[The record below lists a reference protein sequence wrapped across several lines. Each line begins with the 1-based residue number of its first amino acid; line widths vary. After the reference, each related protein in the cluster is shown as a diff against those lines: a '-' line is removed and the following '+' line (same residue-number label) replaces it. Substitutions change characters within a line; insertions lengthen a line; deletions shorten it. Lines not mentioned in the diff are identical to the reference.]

1 MRIRPFEYFAAS
13 SLSDALEKLAHYG
26 PEARVLAGG
35 TDLVLAMKEKQIL
48 PRRVISLHKIK
59 ELDFVRQ
66 EDATVRIGGLARHA
80 DLAMNTT
87 LNESFPLL
95 CEAVGLIGS
104 WQIRNV
110 ATIGGNLCTAS
121 PAADSAPPL
130 LVLNARVVVADVE
143 GENEIPLGSF
153 FTGPGETVLKPNQLL
168 KEILIDRPKAR
179 SVGCYLKLMR
189 KKAVDLSVV
198 GVAFQAEVDQKGE
211 KLTRVGIGLGGVAPT
226 PIRATEAEARLTGL
240 SYEEAFK
247 GIPEA
252 ARAAVDAT
260 APISDVRASADYR
273 RAMVEVYVQRAA
285 KKVLN
290 QLYGGVGV

>member
-13 SLSDALEKLAHYG
+13 SLSDALKKLDHYG

-35 TDLVLAMKEKQIL
+35 TDLVLAMKEKQIV
-48 PRRVISLHKIK
+48 PRRVISLHKVK
-59 ELDFVRQ
+59 ELDFVRT

-130 LVLNARVVVADVE
+130 LVLNARVVVADAKR
-143 GENEIPLGSF
+143 ENEIPLGSF

-168 KEILIDRPKAR
+168 KEILIDRPKAQ

-226 PIRATEAEARLTGL
+226 PIRAAEAEAKLTGF

-247 GIPEA
+247 RIPEA

-285 KKVLN
+285 KKALN
-290 QLYGGVGV
+290 QLYDGVGV